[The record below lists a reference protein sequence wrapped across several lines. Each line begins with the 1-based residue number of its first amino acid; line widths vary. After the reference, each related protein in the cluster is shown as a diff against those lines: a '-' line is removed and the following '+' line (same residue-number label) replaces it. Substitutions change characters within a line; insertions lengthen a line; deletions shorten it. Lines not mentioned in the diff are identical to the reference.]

1 MITGL
6 GILGILP
13 KTEGPYRTG
22 YDHILWIYG
31 PIRSLVNYGPRLCVW
46 SWTYRAIAIAIPKRS
61 YTNGPG
67 LCVCVCVCVCAH
79 SNLQTSLQES
89 LSNNTAKIL

>member
-31 PIRSLVNYGPRLCVW
+31 PIQSLIIYGPGPCIW
-46 SWTYRAIAIAIPKRS
+46 YWTYRTIAIAIPKRS

-67 LCVCVCVCVCAH
+67 LCVCVRAH